1 MSHTHGQT
9 KTQSLKNIKL
19 KDEGTAFALKI
30 ATALHG
36 TDDHIKW
43 QSCLRHVLKLT
54 LFFQYEVL
62 YFICLFCSFL
72 AFFLNKRT
80 CCFTSYDFTFQG

>member
-19 KDEGTAFALKI
+19 KDEGTAFAMKI

-36 TDDHIKW
+36 SEDHIKW
-43 QSCLRHVLKLT
+43 QSRLRHV
-54 LFFQYEVL
+54 
-62 YFICLFCSFL
+62 I
-72 AFFLNKRT
+72 NNN
-80 CCFTSYDFTFQG
+80 

>member
-43 QSCLRHVLKLT
+43 QSRLWHV
-54 LFFQYEVL
+54 
-62 YFICLFCSFL
+62 I
-72 AFFLNKRT
+72 N
-80 CCFTSYDFTFQG
+80 

>member
-9 KTQSLKNIKL
+9 KTQRLKNIKL

-36 TDDHIKW
+36 SDDHVNW
-43 QSCLRHVLKLT
+43 QSRLRHV
-54 LFFQYEVL
+54 
-62 YFICLFCSFL
+62 I
-72 AFFLNKRT
+72 
-80 CCFTSYDFTFQG
+80 D

>member
-1 MSHTHGQT
+1 MNLTLKLILFNCGGTISDSRAHDCRGRRHMSHTHGQT

-36 TDDHIKW
+36 SDDHIKW
-43 QSCLRHVLKLT
+43 QFRLRHV
-54 LFFQYEVL
+54 
-62 YFICLFCSFL
+62 I
-72 AFFLNKRT
+72 N
-80 CCFTSYDFTFQG
+80 

>member
-43 QSCLRHVLKLT
+43 QSRLRHVINNNKYFCAKT
-54 LFFQYEVL
+54 HTFFSV
-62 YFICLFCSFL
+62 
-72 AFFLNKRT
+72 
-80 CCFTSYDFTFQG
+80 